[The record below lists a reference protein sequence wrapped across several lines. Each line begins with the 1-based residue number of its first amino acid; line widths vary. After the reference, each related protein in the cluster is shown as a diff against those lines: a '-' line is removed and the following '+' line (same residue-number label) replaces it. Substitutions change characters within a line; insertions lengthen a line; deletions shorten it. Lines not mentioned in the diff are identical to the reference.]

1 MILDHPAADCAEE
14 SPLHLE
20 TQEECPSAIFPRES
34 QSHGREEKFFSRIMA
49 CSLLQHIYKNW
60 SNTEKISMPLVQG

>member
-20 TQEECPSAIFPRES
+20 IQEECPSATFPVGLKAMGGKRN
-34 QSHGREEKFFSRIMA
+34 FS
-49 CSLLQHIYKNW
+49 
-60 SNTEKISMPLVQG
+60 